1 MKASVVMS
9 AASSRAPDGA
19 PGAPDRDE
27 RSLLRALA
35 AGDREAASAL
45 VEVTYRGVYAQLCR
59 LCGHDVELAAD
70 LTQETYRKA
79 WAALPGFDGRAC
91 FATWLFRIAYN
102 AFLNHARRPLRV
114 VPLEDA
120 PPPVAPGSDAQLDI
134 EQRQTAERV
143 RTAVLALPEVLR
155 LMVAARFWGEL
166 PVREIARLEGIS
178 EPAVRKR
185 LRKALRELAHA
196 LKEVA

>member
-1 MKASVVMS
+1 MKTSAAMS
-9 AASSRAPDGA
+9 EASSRAPDEAPPA
-19 PGAPDRDE
+19 PGLDE
-27 RSLLRALA
+27 RALLGAIA
-35 AGDREAASAL
+35 AGDREAASEL
-45 VEVTYRGVYAQLCR
+45 VEATYRGVYSQLCR

-79 WAALPGFDGRAC
+79 WAALPSFDGRAR

-102 AFLNHARRPLRV
+102 AFLNHARRPRRV
-114 VPLEDA
+114 VPLEDVA
-120 PPPVAPGSDAQLDI
+120 PPAAEGADAQHHV

-143 RTAVLALPEVLR
+143 RKAVLALPEVLR
-155 LMVAARFWGEL
+155 LMVAAHFWGEL

-185 LRKALRELAHA
+185 LRKALRGLAHA
-196 LKEVA
+196 LKEVV

>member
-1 MKASVVMS
+1 MKTSAAMS
-9 AASSRAPDGA
+9 AASPRAPDEA
-19 PGAPDRDE
+19 PAGPDRDE
-27 RSLLRALA
+27 RALLRTIA
-35 AGDREAASAL
+35 AGDREAASEL
-45 VEVTYRGVYAQLCR
+45 VEATYRGVYAQLCR
-59 LCGHDVELAAD
+59 LCGRDVELAAD

-79 WAALPGFDGRAC
+79 WAALPSFDGRAR

-102 AFLNHARRPLRV
+102 AFLNHARRPRRV
-114 VPLEDA
+114 VPLDDA
-120 PPPVAPGSDAQLDI
+120 PLPAPQDADALLHV

-143 RTAVLALPEVLR
+143 RNAVLALPEVLR

-166 PVREIARLEGIS
+166 PVREIARMEGIG

>member
-1 MKASVVMS
+1 MS
-9 AASSRAPDGA
+9 AASSRAPDEA
-19 PGAPDRDE
+19 PAAPDRDE
-27 RSLLRALA
+27 RALFRAIA
-35 AGDREAASAL
+35 AGDGEAASQL
-45 VEVTYRGVYAQLCR
+45 VEATYRGVYAQLCR

-79 WAALPGFDGRAC
+79 WAALPSFDGRAR

-102 AFLNHARRPLRV
+102 AFLNHARRPRCV

-120 PPPVAPGSDAQLDI
+120 PLPAAEGTDTQLDV

-143 RTAVLALPEVLR
+143 RNAVLALPQVLR
-155 LMVAARFWGEL
+155 LMVAAHYWGEL

-185 LRKALRELAHA
+185 LKKALRELAHA